1 MLGFIVIVSPISTPY
16 IMAHPS
22 KQQDIVEAAYRL
34 FKENGFYATGVDLIM
49 REAGVSKRTLYK
61 YFSSKNDLIVAVLT
75 HYHSTYQDRLEQ
87 LLNQSNAT
95 AVDKIALIFDD
106 AALWFDEAS
115 FHGCLAINAMGEFY
129 GKDEKIEQACHQF
142 KRWELTLLE
151 QLCQQAN
158 TPSPKA
164 LAYKLFALLEGM
176 VSLAL
181 IDNEH
186 APVNLTDV
194 AKQII
199 ASHQ

>member
-1 MLGFIVIVSPISTPY
+1 MPTQT
-16 IMAHPS
+16 

-61 YFSSKNDLIVAVLT
+61 YFTSKNDLIVAVIT
-75 HYHSTYQDRLEQ
+75 HYHTTYQQHLANILE
-87 LLNQSNAT
+87 QSNAT
-95 AVDKIALIFDD
+95 ALEKIALIFED
-106 AALWFDEAS
+106 AATWFDEAS

-129 GKDEKIEQACHQF
+129 GKNEKIEQACHQF
-142 KRWELTLLE
+142 KTWELSLFE
-151 QLCQQAN
+151 QLCRQAE
-158 TPSPKA
+158 TPSPEA

-186 APVNLTDV
+186 APVDLT
-194 AKQII
+194 AFARQII